1 MSRIVTEDIGK
12 FSQHYPKVAVIVTA
26 SARGRDDAM
35 TAAWHSS
42 ISFRP
47 PIYGVAVTS
56 ERFTYQLITES
67 REFGINFIPSEKAS
81 LAAAVGGTSG
91 QQMNKFERF
100 NMRKEKP
107 LKTTAPLLK
116 DAYAAYECKL
126 VDSRP
131 YGDHIWIVGEI
142 VAVHFLEEAFTP
154 AEVLDPDKIKPLL
167 YLGSDFYASM
177 DKDSINFVRRGI

>member
-12 FSQHYPKVAVIVTA
+12 FGQHYPKVAVIVTA

-56 ERFTYQLITES
+56 KRFTYQLIAES
-67 REFGINFIPSEKAS
+67 REFGINFIPLEKAS

-91 QQMNKFERF
+91 QQMDKFERF
-100 NMRKEKP
+100 NIKKEKP
-107 LKTTAPLLK
+107 LKTTAPILK
-116 DAYAAYECKL
+116 DAYAAYECRL
-126 VDSRP
+126 LDSKP

-142 VAVHFLEEAFTP
+142 VAVHVSSRKHLP
-154 AEVLDPDKIKPLL
+154 
-167 YLGSDFYASM
+167 
-177 DKDSINFVRRGI
+177 RRRFSTWIR

>member
-12 FSQHYPKVAVIVTA
+12 FGQHYPKVAAIVTA
-26 SARGRDDAM
+26 SAQGKDDAM

-42 ISFRP
+42 ISLRP

-56 ERFTYQLITES
+56 KRFTYQLIRES
-67 REFGINFIPSEKAS
+67 REFGINFIALEKAS

-91 QQMNKFERF
+91 QQMDKFEKF
-100 NMRKEKP
+100 GMKKDKP
-107 LKTTAPLLK
+107 LKTKAPILQ

-126 VDSRP
+126 LDSKP

-142 VAVHFLEEAFTP
+142 VAVHLLEEVFTS
-154 AEVLDPDKIKPLL
+154 AEVLDIHKAKPLL
-167 YLGSDFYASM
+167 YLGSDSYASV
-177 DKDSINFVRRGI
+177 DENSVSFVKRGI